1 MQSNTTN
8 NDGRTSLTVF
18 VGGGIDFGDAP
29 DSTTLKSSRAAGG
42 PMARID
48 AGFQIGDANTAEQDA
63 LVGNGDDDDD
73 DGIVI
78 SNATAVANST
88 LDLTVTINADRQ
100 FYLDIWVD
108 WNNDGVFNTATDVY
122 RFSSANA
129 PVTSGRLIV
138 GAGTNSLALSVPSTA
153 QTGQRYMRFRLT
165 EAVTGANTLGV
176 NQTAYETV
184 NGSQV
189 VVAGEIVDLPILVQS
204 NPYQN
209 AVMNNDVNESG
220 AVTPLDALNI
230 INLIAKYQASA
241 IPLNPMTPE
250 VAALING
257 YKPDV
262 NGDGAVTALDAL
274 RVINFI
280 ANNRRSVASPE
291 GEANSNT
298 FYAVGNGLLA
308 SPLTVA
314 TSNASTSSADEPVV
328 EASIPVATPAAA
340 TSSTSVFDSA
350 NVVALDDVLDNIAND
365 GRDSSDNDTD
375 AVDSV
380 FATLGLGV

>member
-1 MQSNTTN
+1 
-8 NDGRTSLTVF
+8 
-18 VGGGIDFGDAP
+18 
-29 DSTTLKSSRAAGG
+29 
-42 PMARID
+42 MARID
-48 AGFQIGDANTAEQDA
+48 DGFQIGDANTAEQDA

-88 LDLTVTINADRQ
+88 LDLTVTINASRE

-138 GAGTNSLALSVPSTA
+138 GAGTNSLALNVPSTA

-165 EAVTGANTLGV
+165 DAVTGANTLGV

-230 INLIAKYQASA
+230 INLIARYQASS
-241 IPLNPMTPE
+241 IPLNPMTPA
-250 VAALING
+250 VAALISG
-257 YKPDV
+257 FKPDV
-262 NGDGAVTALDAL
+262 NGDGVVTALDAL
-274 RVINFI
+274 RVINAI
-280 ANNRRSVASPE
+280 ANTRRVPGSPE

-298 FYAVGNGLLA
+298 FYAVGDGLLA

-314 TSNASTSSADEPVV
+314 TSNVSTSSAMNDRRSQHAGSNPCSSHV
-328 EASIPVATPAAA
+328 EHFSLRLGKCGRAGR
-340 TSSTSVFDSA
+340 SA
-350 NVVALDDVLDNIAND
+350 
-365 GRDSSDNDTD
+365 RRHRK
-375 AVDSV
+375 
-380 FATLGLGV
+380 